1 MQMFKNGVSS
11 NQTSDFPPAAQMPII
26 LSQIQ
31 AGGSS
36 ELLLVSRNKVSG
48 ITVKSHGKKPQSFL
62 KETKTSSCEITRKL
76 NEKQIFPARSGE
88 SWMKI

>member
-1 MQMFKNGVSS
+1 MQMFENGVSS
-11 NQTSDFPPAAQMPII
+11 NQTLDFPPAAQMSTI

-48 ITVKSHGKKPQSFL
+48 ITVKNHGKKPQGFL
-62 KETKTSSCEITRKL
+62 KETKTSSCEISRKL
-76 NEKQIFPARSGE
+76 NEKHFLPARSGE